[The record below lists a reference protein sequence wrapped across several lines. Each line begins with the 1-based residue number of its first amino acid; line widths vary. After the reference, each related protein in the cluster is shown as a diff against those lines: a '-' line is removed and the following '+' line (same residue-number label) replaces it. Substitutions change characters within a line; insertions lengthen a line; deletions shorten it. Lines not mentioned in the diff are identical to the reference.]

1 MVLSKTLIW
10 TSAYTRH
17 RQCPKYNICIKTSQ
31 FLSQQRILYTNTPQ
45 STTAINRWAKSTG
58 CKRGGE
64 RQSLEM
70 YPALW
75 NKRSNKGIRKQSS
88 CFVFQSAEI
97 SGFLLHKQLVGG
109 FIFYF
114 TTDFDSN
121 GRDRGRN
128 ILSVTILQAGIL
140 LKKKHENHFIH
151 SSERKGVDNF
161 FRVSNTAFLRNKA
174 TPSFTVFSR
183 NSASLCSITLHTY
196 AIQLFSVAYY
206 IKYL

>member
-45 STTAINRWAKSTG
+45 STAAINRWAKSTG

-88 CFVFQSAEI
+88 CFVFQSAKI

-128 ILSVTILQAGIL
+128 ILSVTVLQAGIL
-140 LKKKHENHFIH
+140 FKKKTRKSFH
-151 SSERKGVDNF
+151 SLLREKGSRQF
-161 FRVSNTAFLRNKA
+161 F
-174 TPSFTVFSR
+174 
-183 NSASLCSITLHTY
+183 
-196 AIQLFSVAYY
+196 
-206 IKYL
+206 